1 MTLSRRTAL
10 AALVA
15 PAAANAESVWPVR
28 PLRVVVPFAPG
39 GATDLIARLVAEHL
53 ARPLGQQ
60 VAVENRAGAF
70 GILGADAVA
79 KAAPD
84 GYTLLAGSPG
94 PMAVNPFVYRN
105 LPYSPERDLV
115 GVSMVAVIPYVM
127 VVPASLGV
135 STVQELLALARSR
148 PGSINFATSG
158 MASRLTV
165 EMFRALAGG
174 VEMEMV
180 QYRGGAPARTDLL
193 AGRVQLVIEQAPS
206 FLEDFRAGTL
216 RPLAVGGARR
226 FALLPDVPTL
236 QEAGIAGY
244 EAAAWLGYAAPAGMP
259 VEIRRRLAS
268 EIDRLLLLP
277 EVRDRLAAWGAE
289 PVGGPPRRWTACSRP
304 NAPGGAKWCVWLGSN
319 GSSVSGARSR
329 AARRR
334 GRAKRKARHA
344 PSGRPRRPPWTRSP
358 ARRRGCP

>member
-1 MTLSRRTAL
+1 MPHRRALL
-10 AALVA
+10 AALA
-15 PAAANAESVWPVR
+15 LPSIARAENWPAR

-39 GATDLIARLVAEHL
+39 GATDLIARLIAERL
-53 ARPLGQQ
+53 ATPLGQQ

-79 KAAPD
+79 KAPAD

-94 PMAVNPFVYRN
+94 PMAVNPYVYKT
-105 LPYSPERDLV
+105 LPYDPERDLC
-115 GVSMVAVIPYVM
+115 GVSMVATIPYVM

-135 STVQELLALARSR
+135 SSVQEFLALARAR

-174 VEMEMV
+174 VPMEMV

-193 AGRVQLVIEQAPS
+193 AGRIQLVIEQAPS

-226 FALLPDVPTL
+226 FALLPEVPTL
-236 QEAGIAGY
+236 QEAGIPGY
-244 EAAAWLGYAAPAGMP
+244 EAAAWLGYAAPAGTP
-259 VEIRRRLAS
+259 IAIRRRLAE
-268 EIDRLLLLP
+268 EIDRILLLP
-277 EVRDRLAAWGAE
+277 EVRDRLASWGAE
-289 PVGGPPRRWTACSRP
+289 PVGGPPEAMDRVLAAERARWRDVVRLAGIERE
-304 NAPGGAKWCVWLGSN
+304 
-319 GSSVSGARSR
+319 
-329 AARRR
+329 
-334 GRAKRKARHA
+334 
-344 PSGRPRRPPWTRSP
+344 
-358 ARRRGCP
+358 

>member
-1 MTLSRRTAL
+1 MNLTRRATFAAL
-10 AALVA
+10 AAPSLA
-15 PAAANAESVWPVR
+15 HAQAWPAR

-39 GATDLIARLVAEHL
+39 GATDLIARLIAENL

-79 KAAPD
+79 RAAPD

-94 PMAVNPFVYRN
+94 PMAVNPFVYKT
-105 LPYSPERDLV
+105 LPYDPARDLV
-115 GVSMVAVIPYVM
+115 GVSMVALIPYVM

-135 STVQELLALARSR
+135 RNVAEFLALARSR

-193 AGRVQLVIEQAPS
+193 AGRIQLVIEQAPS
-206 FLEDFRAGTL
+206 FLEDFRNGTL
-216 RPLAVGGARR
+216 RPLAVGGTRR
-226 FALLPDVPTL
+226 FSLLPDVPTL

-244 EAAAWLGYAAPAGMP
+244 EANAWLGYAAPAGTP
-259 VEIRRRLAS
+259 IEIRRRLAT
-268 EIDRLLLLP
+268 EIDTIIRIP
-277 EVRDRLAAWGAE
+277 EVRDRLLGWGAE
-289 PVGGPPRRWTACSRP
+289 PVGGTPEDMDRMLEAERRRWSEVVRMAGIERE
-304 NAPGGAKWCVWLGSN
+304 
-319 GSSVSGARSR
+319 
-329 AARRR
+329 
-334 GRAKRKARHA
+334 
-344 PSGRPRRPPWTRSP
+344 
-358 ARRRGCP
+358 

>member
-1 MTLSRRTAL
+1 MSLTRRATFAAL
-10 AALVA
+10 AAPSLA
-15 PAAANAESVWPVR
+15 RAQAWPAR

-39 GATDLIARLVAEHL
+39 GATDLIARLIAENL

-60 VAVENRAGAF
+60 MAVENRAGAF

-79 KAAPD
+79 KSAPD

-94 PMAVNPFVYRN
+94 PMAVNPFVYRT
-105 LPYSPERDLV
+105 LPYDPARDLV
-115 GVSMVAVIPYVM
+115 GVSMVALIPYVM

-135 STVQELLALARSR
+135 GTVAEFLALARSR

-193 AGRVQLVIEQAPS
+193 AGRIQLVIEQAPS
-206 FLEDFRAGTL
+206 FLEDFRAGRL
-216 RPLAVGGARR
+216 KPLAVGGARR
-226 FALLPDVPTL
+226 FSLLPDVPTL

-244 EAAAWLGYAAPAGMP
+244 EANAWLGYAAPAGTP
-259 VEIRRRLAS
+259 IEIRRHLAR
-268 EIDRLLLLP
+268 EIDAILRIP
-277 EVRDRLAAWGAE
+277 EVRERLAGWGAE
-289 PVGGPPRRWTACSRP
+289 PVGGTPEEMDAMLTAERARWAEVVRRAGIERE
-304 NAPGGAKWCVWLGSN
+304 
-319 GSSVSGARSR
+319 
-329 AARRR
+329 
-334 GRAKRKARHA
+334 
-344 PSGRPRRPPWTRSP
+344 
-358 ARRRGCP
+358 

>member
-1 MTLSRRTAL
+1 MSLTRRATLAAL
-10 AALVA
+10 AAPSLA
-15 PAAANAESVWPVR
+15 QAQTPTQAQAWPAR

-39 GATDLIARLVAEHL
+39 GATDLIARLIADNL

-94 PMAVNPFVYRN
+94 PMAVNPFVYRT
-105 LPYSPERDLV
+105 LPYDPARDLV
-115 GVSMVAVIPYVM
+115 GVSMVALIPYVM

-135 STVQELLALARSR
+135 SNVAEFLALARAR

-193 AGRVQLVIEQAPS
+193 AGRIQLVIEQAPS
-206 FLEDFRAGTL
+206 FLEDFRNGTL

-226 FALLPDVPTL
+226 FSLLPDVPTL

-244 EAAAWLGYAAPAGMP
+244 EANAWLGYAAPAGTPM
-259 VEIRRRLAS
+259 EIRRRLAR
-268 EIDRLLLLP
+268 EIDQILRIP
-277 EVRDRLAAWGAE
+277 EVRERLAGWGAE
-289 PVGGPPRRWTACSRP
+289 PVGGTPEEMDAMLTAERARWSEVVRMAGIERE
-304 NAPGGAKWCVWLGSN
+304 
-319 GSSVSGARSR
+319 
-329 AARRR
+329 
-334 GRAKRKARHA
+334 
-344 PSGRPRRPPWTRSP
+344 
-358 ARRRGCP
+358 

>member
-1 MTLSRRTAL
+1 MRITRRATLATLAAPAL
-10 AALVA
+10 AQAQTW
-15 PAAANAESVWPVR
+15 PARS
-28 PLRVVVPFAPG
+28 LRVVVPFAPG
-39 GATDLIARLVAEHL
+39 GATDLIARLIAEQL

-94 PMAVNPFVYRN
+94 PMAVNPAVYRS
-105 LPYSPERDLV
+105 LPYDPARDLV
-115 GVSMVAVIPYVM
+115 GVSMVALIPYVM

-135 STVQELLALARSR
+135 SSVAEFLALARAR
-148 PGSINFATSG
+148 PGSVNFATSG

-193 AGRVQLVIEQAPS
+193 AGRIQLVIEQAPS
-206 FLEDFRAGTL
+206 FLEDFRTGRL

-244 EAAAWLGYAAPAGMP
+244 EANAWLGYAAPAGTP
-259 VEIRRRLAS
+259 IEIRRRIAA
-268 EIDRLLLLP
+268 EIDRILLIP
-277 EVRDRLAAWGAE
+277 EVRERLGSWGAE
-289 PVGGPPRRWTACSRP
+289 PVGGTPEDMDRMLIAERARWSEVVRIAGIERE
-304 NAPGGAKWCVWLGSN
+304 
-319 GSSVSGARSR
+319 
-329 AARRR
+329 
-334 GRAKRKARHA
+334 
-344 PSGRPRRPPWTRSP
+344 
-358 ARRRGCP
+358 

>member
-1 MTLSRRTAL
+1 MNLSRRATLAAL
-10 AALVA
+10 AAPSLA
-15 PAAANAESVWPVR
+15 RAQGWPAR

-39 GATDLIARLVAEHL
+39 GATDLIARLIAENL

-94 PMAVNPFVYRN
+94 PMAVNPFVYKT
-105 LPYSPERDLV
+105 LPYDPARDLV
-115 GVSMVAVIPYVM
+115 GVSMVALIPYVM

-135 STVQELLALARSR
+135 TTVAEFLALARAR

-165 EMFRALAGG
+165 EMFRALAGN

-193 AGRVQLVIEQAPS
+193 AGRIQLVIEQAPS

-216 RPLAVGGARR
+216 RPLAVGGTRR
-226 FALLPDVPTL
+226 FSLLPDVPTL

-244 EAAAWLGYAAPAGMP
+244 EANAWLGYAAPAGTPMD
-259 VEIRRRLAS
+259 IRRRLAS
-268 EIDRLLLLP
+268 EIDQIIRIP
-277 EVRDRLAAWGAE
+277 EVRERLLSWGAE
-289 PVGGPPRRWTACSRP
+289 PVGGTPEDMDRMLTAERARWSEVVRMAGIERE
-304 NAPGGAKWCVWLGSN
+304 
-319 GSSVSGARSR
+319 
-329 AARRR
+329 
-334 GRAKRKARHA
+334 
-344 PSGRPRRPPWTRSP
+344 
-358 ARRRGCP
+358 

>member
-1 MTLSRRTAL
+1 MKLTRRATLATLAAPAL
-10 AALVA
+10 AQAQSW
-15 PAAANAESVWPVR
+15 PAR

-39 GATDLIARLVAEHL
+39 GATDLIARLIAEQL
-53 ARPLGQQ
+53 SRPLGQQ

-70 GILGADAVA
+70 GILGADSVA

-94 PMAVNPFVYRN
+94 PMAVNPLVYRS
-105 LPYSPERDLV
+105 LPYDPARDLV
-115 GVSMVAVIPYVM
+115 GVSMVALIPYVM

-135 STVQELLALARSR
+135 SSVAEFLALARAR
-148 PGSINFATSG
+148 PGHINFATSG

-174 VEMEMV
+174 LEMEMV

-193 AGRVQLVIEQAPS
+193 AGRIQLVIEQAPS

-216 RPLAVGGARR
+216 RLLAVGGARR

-244 EAAAWLGYAAPAGMP
+244 EANAWLGYAAPAGTP
-259 VEIRRRLAS
+259 IEIRRRIAA
-268 EIDRLLLLP
+268 EIDRILLIP
-277 EVRDRLAAWGAE
+277 EVRNRLASWGAE
-289 PVGGPPRRWTACSRP
+289 PVGGTPEDMDRMLTAERARWAEVVRI
-304 NAPGGAKWCVWLGSN
+304 AGIE
-319 GSSVSGARSR
+319 RE
-329 AARRR
+329 
-334 GRAKRKARHA
+334 
-344 PSGRPRRPPWTRSP
+344 
-358 ARRRGCP
+358 

>member
-1 MTLSRRTAL
+1 MSITRRATLAAL
-10 AALVA
+10 AAPSLA
-15 PAAANAESVWPVR
+15 QAQAWPAR

-39 GATDLIARLVAEHL
+39 GATDLIARLIAENL

-94 PMAVNPFVYRN
+94 PMAVNPFVYRT
-105 LPYSPERDLV
+105 LPYDPARDLV
-115 GVSMVAVIPYVM
+115 GVSMVALIPYVM

-135 STVQELLALARSR
+135 RNVAEFLALARSR

-193 AGRVQLVIEQAPS
+193 AGRIQLVIEQAPS

-216 RPLAVGGARR
+216 RPLAVGGTRR

-244 EAAAWLGYAAPAGMP
+244 EANAWLGYAAPAGTP
-259 VEIRRRLAS
+259 IEIRRRLAS
-268 EIDRLLLLP
+268 EIDQIIRIP
-277 EVRDRLAAWGAE
+277 EVRERLLSWGAE
-289 PVGGPPRRWTACSRP
+289 PVGGTPEAMDAMLVAERARWAEVVRRAGIERE
-304 NAPGGAKWCVWLGSN
+304 
-319 GSSVSGARSR
+319 
-329 AARRR
+329 
-334 GRAKRKARHA
+334 
-344 PSGRPRRPPWTRSP
+344 
-358 ARRRGCP
+358 

>member
-1 MTLSRRTAL
+1 MKLTRRATLATLAAPAL
-10 AALVA
+10 AQAQSL
-15 PAAANAESVWPVR
+15 PAR

-39 GATDLIARLVAEHL
+39 GATDLIARLIAEQL

-70 GILGADAVA
+70 GILGADSVA

-94 PMAVNPFVYRN
+94 PMAVNPLVYRN
-105 LPYSPERDLV
+105 LPYDPARDLV
-115 GVSMVAVIPYVM
+115 GVSMVALIPYVM

-135 STVQELLALARSR
+135 SSVAEFLALARAR
-148 PGSINFATSG
+148 PGHINFATSG

-174 VEMEMV
+174 LEMEMV

-193 AGRVQLVIEQAPS
+193 AGRIQLVIEQAPS

-226 FALLPDVPTL
+226 FALLPNVPTL

-244 EAAAWLGYAAPAGMP
+244 EANAWLGYAAPAGTP
-259 VEIRRRLAS
+259 IEIRRRIAA
-268 EIDRLLLLP
+268 EIDRILLIP
-277 EVRDRLAAWGAE
+277 EVRNRLASWGAE
-289 PVGGPPRRWTACSRP
+289 PVGGTPEDMDRMLTAERARWAEVVRI
-304 NAPGGAKWCVWLGSN
+304 AGIE
-319 GSSVSGARSR
+319 RE
-329 AARRR
+329 
-334 GRAKRKARHA
+334 
-344 PSGRPRRPPWTRSP
+344 
-358 ARRRGCP
+358 

>member
-1 MTLSRRTAL
+1 MPHRRALL
-10 AALVA
+10 AALA
-15 PAAANAESVWPVR
+15 LPSIARAESWPAR

-39 GATDLIARLVAEHL
+39 GATDLIARLIAERL
-53 ARPLGQQ
+53 AAPLGQQ

-79 KAAPD
+79 KAPAD

-94 PMAVNPFVYRN
+94 PMAVNPYVYKT
-105 LPYSPERDLV
+105 LPYDPERDLC
-115 GVSMVAVIPYVM
+115 GVSMVATIPYVM

-135 STVQELLALARSR
+135 SSVQEFLALARAR

-174 VEMEMV
+174 VPMEMV

-193 AGRVQLVIEQAPS
+193 AGRIQLVIEQAPS

-226 FALLPDVPTL
+226 FALLPEVPTL
-236 QEAGIAGY
+236 QEADIPGY
-244 EAAAWLGYAAPAGMP
+244 EAAAWLGYAAPAGTP
-259 VEIRRRLAS
+259 VAIRRRLAE
-268 EIDRLLLLP
+268 EIDRILLLP
-277 EVRDRLAAWGAE
+277 EVRDRLASWGAE
-289 PVGGPPRRWTACSRP
+289 PVGGPPEAMDRLLAAERARWRDVVRLAGIERE
-304 NAPGGAKWCVWLGSN
+304 
-319 GSSVSGARSR
+319 
-329 AARRR
+329 
-334 GRAKRKARHA
+334 
-344 PSGRPRRPPWTRSP
+344 
-358 ARRRGCP
+358 